1 MVVGLSIRM
10 LQVGARC
17 HRSTYVNRVWGND
30 NCLTKTFSLSSPR
43 NPDISPPRALRHLLP
58 WLSKHVQAKPWNG
71 RGHAGFQASRRAL
84 PRQARHGR
92 RSAQQRRLSRQYRYS
107 GSSTAV
113 VHEIE
118 PHSALLFLAF
128 VIYLSRVTLPALA
141 AQPRASCIPPPHLHT
156 AFLELYIFR
165 EQSRASPCPPTT
177 STTRRPV
184 DPVAT
189 NGAGAASPMAKSRA
203 ANARDAGVTAATSP
217 RRTSTKGAGERVTA
231 RQIRRASCC
240 ARRPARRARRRG
252 RQGPARTRPE
262 IAATR
267 AGLSGRVLRH
277 ARNGGVA
284 GRALL
289 AARAGGTAAVLR
301 R

>member
-1 MVVGLSIRM
+1 M
-10 LQVGARC
+10 L
-17 HRSTYVNRVWGND
+17 
-30 NCLTKTFSLSSPR
+30 TFFSSQPR
-43 NPDISPPRALRHLLP
+43 YLIPPRHGP
-58 WLSKHVQAKPWNG
+58 WLSKHVQARPWSG
-71 RGHAGFQASRRAL
+71 CGDAGFQASRRAL

-92 RSAQQRRLSRQYRYS
+92 RSAQQRRLSGSAANTYRYS
-107 GSSTAV
+107 GSPTAV
-113 VHEIE
+113 AHEIE
-118 PHSALLFLAF
+118 PHSALRFLAF

-156 AFLELYIFR
+156 AFLQLYIFR
-165 EQSRASPCPPTT
+165 DQSRASPCPPTT

-203 ANARDAGVTAATSP
+203 ASARDAGATAATSP

-231 RQIRRASCC
+231 RPIRRASCC